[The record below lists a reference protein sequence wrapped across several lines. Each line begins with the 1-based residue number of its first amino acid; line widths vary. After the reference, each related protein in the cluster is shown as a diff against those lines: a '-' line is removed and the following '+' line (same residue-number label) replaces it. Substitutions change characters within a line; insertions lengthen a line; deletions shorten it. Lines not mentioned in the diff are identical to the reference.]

1 MSSVPDTL
9 KAHASEK
16 PFLDHLEDL
25 RKTIIV
31 CGAWLVGGMLI
42 AIPFAPKIL
51 SLLKVPFARSGHDP
65 DAYLKVIHLTGGL
78 SVGMKIVFWT
88 GLIVG
93 MTGIVI
99 AVCKFIFPGLTKK
112 ERHTARGA
120 IGFAVLL
127 FIAGVSMCYF
137 LTLHIAI
144 RVLMRITEIMGS
156 TPELIE
162 LGDYVVFVLKLML
175 AFGIAFELPVVIL
188 ALGHMGLVSS
198 SLLREKRRHVIVG
211 LAVLAMLLT
220 PQDPYTMVLMAL
232 PLILLYEGCIWVI
245 YFKERRDT
253 RRFEEGVGRE

>member
-1 MSSVPDTL
+1 MSRVPDTRA
-9 KAHASEK
+9 AHASEK
-16 PFLDHLEDL
+16 PFLEHLEDL

-31 CGAWLVGGMLI
+31 CGVWLAGGMLI

-65 DAYLKVIHLTGGL
+65 DDYLKVIHLAGGL

-88 GLIVG
+88 GLIIG
-93 MTGIVI
+93 MSGIVA
-99 AVCKFIFPGLTKK
+99 AVCKFVFPGLTEK
-112 ERHTARGA
+112 ERRTVTGA

-127 FIAGVSMCYF
+127 FVAGVSMCYF
-137 LTLHIAI
+137 MTLHVAI

-156 TPELIE
+156 SPELIE

-198 SLLREKRRHVIVG
+198 NLLRKKRRHVIVG
-211 LAVLAMLLT
+211 LAALAMLLT

-232 PLILLYEGCIWVI
+232 PLVLLYEGCIWII

-253 RRFEEGVGRE
+253 RRFEERMNSE